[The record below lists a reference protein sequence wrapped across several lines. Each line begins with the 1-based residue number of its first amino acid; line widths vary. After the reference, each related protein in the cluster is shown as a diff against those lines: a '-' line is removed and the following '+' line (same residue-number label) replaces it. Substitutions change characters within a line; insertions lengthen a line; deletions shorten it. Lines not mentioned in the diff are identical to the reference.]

1 MTFENDCEQLLLQL
15 NDKYGTTQLGK
26 ICQCIMVLALH
37 GLKWNSIRN
46 HISED
51 ADIDVI
57 DGKGS
62 SYSFELK
69 TTAKKSIIVQQKDI
83 SCLRQRAVDGY
94 AGYFL
99 ALRIGP
105 QTQWFAVP
113 YDSEGIG
120 TGDIPFARLR
130 LHDDSMISGQINMQF
145 QTELR
150 KYFPVAMQGGLTAL
164 LASIAKQ
171 GIETVG

>member
-37 GLKWNSIRN
+37 ELKWNSIRN

-51 ADIDVI
+51 ADIDAI
-57 DGKGS
+57 DSRGGC
-62 SYSFELK
+62 YSFELK
-69 TTAKKSIIVQQKDI
+69 ITTGKGIIVQQKDF

-105 QTQWFAVP
+105 QMQWFAVVC
-113 YDSEGIG
+113 DREGIG
-120 TGDIPFARLR
+120 TGDIPFARLH
-130 LHDDSMISGQINMQF
+130 LYDDRQISEQINVQF
-145 QTELR
+145 QMEVR
-150 KYFPVAMQGGLTAL
+150 KYFPVVMQGGLTAL

-171 GIETVG
+171 GIETGN